1 MSAAAAA
8 GIRVSLSLYY
18 RPQYSPSPSPPAS
31 SPLLASRLLF
41 TSSHSALS
49 YTLPS
54 RSSTFTFHP
63 TPSLHL
69 VFSIHFEIVFES
81 DRPGTYRNDRCR
93 PSSFGSAV
101 LLVHAT
107 ACGVTSWRGELLSD
121 CSSSSID
128 VVSLAS
134 HCFTA
139 SRSAATAAVHLT
151 KSGTWPPTCATH
163 PALSSN
169 NVWKNGA

>member
-1 MSAAAAA
+1 MLLLLLVFAFLFHFIIAHNT
-8 GIRVSLSLYY
+8 RQVHRLL
-18 RPQYSPSPSPPAS
+18 PLLPC
-31 SPLLASRLLF
+31 SPLVCFSHLLIL
-41 TSSHSALS
+41 LS
-49 YTLPS
+49 VTLCLHAPAPS
-54 RSSTFTFHP
+54 LFIP
-63 TPSLHL
+63 PPSLHL

-163 PALSSN
+163 HALS
-169 NVWKNGA
+169 

>member
-1 MSAAAAA
+1 MSAAAAG

-31 SPLLASRLLF
+31 SPCSPHVCFSHLLILISFTVCLHAPAPSLF
-41 TSSHSALS
+41 HS
-49 YTLPS
+49 P
-54 RSSTFTFHP
+54 P
-63 TPSLHL
+63 PLHL
-69 VFSIHFEIVFES
+69 VFSILFEIVFES
-81 DRPGTYRNDRCR
+81 DRPGTHRYDRCR

-163 PALSSN
+163 HALSSN
-169 NVWKNGA
+169 NVRKYGA